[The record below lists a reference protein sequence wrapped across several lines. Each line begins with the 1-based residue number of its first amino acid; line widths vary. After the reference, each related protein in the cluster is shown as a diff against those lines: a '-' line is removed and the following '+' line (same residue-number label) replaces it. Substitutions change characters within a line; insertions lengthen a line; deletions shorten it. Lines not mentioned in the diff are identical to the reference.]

1 MKNLETPLELAK
13 DKVERI
19 SQSARRWIVPLARFG
34 YAAKGVVYIIIGI
47 LAALAAFTTGGRTT
61 DSRGAM
67 EEILSQS
74 YGKLLLGAVAVGLA
88 GYAVWRIVQAV
99 KDTENKGSGVKGV
112 AVRFGYAV
120 SGIIHAGL
128 ALSAARMI
136 FGSSESGG
144 GEASSKEWT
153 AKLLEQPFGQWL
165 VAAGGL
171 GFIIFALAQIY
182 KAYSTKFREKLETGE
197 MSDGTENF
205 AVRTG
210 QVGLVARNRVRN
222 YRRVSRA
229 GGSEFGRGRGARTE
243 RSIARARTAV
253 LRTIA
258 ARSRGARVN
267 RIRILYVRSGAL
279 PPHYFVKSRRAQ

>member
-1 MKNLETPLELAK
+1 MKNLEMPLELAK

-99 KDTENKGSGVKGV
+99 KDTENKGSGAKGV

-120 SGIIHAGL
+120 SGIIHTGL

-136 FGSSESGG
+136 FGSSESGGG

-210 QVGLVARNRVRN
+210 QVGLVARGIGFGIIGAFLVRAALHSN
-222 YRRVSRA
+222 A
-229 GGSEFGRGRGARTE
+229 GEARG
-243 RSIARARTAV
+243 
-253 LRTIA
+253 L
-258 ARSRGARVN
+258 
-267 RIRILYVRSGAL
+267 SGAL
-279 PPHYFVKSRRAQ
+279 RALEQQSYGQLLLGVVALGLIAYGFYMFVQARYRRIIL